1 MRLSAGPSCLAAL
14 GMLIA
19 ASCEHDPSPSSS
31 SSPPPPVAQR
41 QTLSQ
46 SQPLAARGPHW
57 VQSQQLK
64 AAMAQIAQLRASLP
78 KDLPQ
83 DVESPNGRMV
93 SLACA
98 SAATA
103 ADSLAATADRIPKAL
118 DGKQLGEADRRG
130 FLATAQ
136 TLRDQA
142 MTLRED
148 AEKMQV
154 ERMQRGM
161 DSITLTCIA
170 CHSRY
175 RDLTGQVDINKSLLP
190 TTSQGKPT
198 R

>member
-1 MRLSAGPSCLAAL
+1 M
-14 GMLIA
+14 
-19 ASCEHDPSPSSS
+19 
-31 SSPPPPVAQR
+31 AQR
-41 QTLSQ
+41 QSPSQ
-46 SQPLAARGPHW
+46 TAVTATRGPHW

-103 ADSLAATADRIPKAL
+103 ADSLATTADRISKAL

-142 MTLRED
+142 FTLRDD

-175 RDLTGQVDINKSLLP
+175 RDLTGYVDINKSLIP
-190 TTSQGKPT
+190 SSAPRAET